1 MEEIGDRLVNAVH
14 LLGAARK
21 VRIEHQT
28 TFRKLK
34 KRKADTST
42 IKLQLK
48 AVKATIENLKKQRH
62 LLRLQLL
69 KAVNEADKAKG
80 RVLPKFQK
88 RNPKRRNS
96 RKPAP
101 SAPAI

>member
-1 MEEIGDRLVNAVH
+1 MEEIRDRLVNVVH

-21 VRIEHQT
+21 ARTEHQT

-48 AVKATIENLKKQRH
+48 AIKTTIENLKKERV

-69 KAVNEADKAKG
+69 EAVNEADKAKG

-88 RNPKRRNS
+88 RNPKT
-96 RKPAP
+96 A
-101 SAPAI
+101 